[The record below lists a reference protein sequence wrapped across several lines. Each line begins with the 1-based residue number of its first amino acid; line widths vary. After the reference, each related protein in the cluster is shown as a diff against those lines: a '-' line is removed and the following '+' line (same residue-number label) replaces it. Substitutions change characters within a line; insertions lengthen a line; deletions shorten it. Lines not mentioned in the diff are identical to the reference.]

1 MALTATHI
9 KQHYPLPVYNYR
21 VTIGTVVMSF
31 SELSGL
37 SLQYEPITYKHG
49 LSWKEGSEY
58 MPGMKQPLRI
68 TLKKG
73 MVQKGTAL
81 LEWIDTVQQN
91 KVSKRNIVVDL
102 CDETGTPVVTWQIF
116 KAFPLK
122 LDAPSFNASAN
133 EVAIESLELMAGEMT
148 QIFH

>member
-1 MALTATHI
+1 MTSAAHI

-21 VTIGTVVMSF
+21 VTIGTTVMSF

-49 LSWKEGSEY
+49 LSWKEGAEL

-73 MVQKGTAL
+73 LVQKGTAL
-81 LEWIDTVQQN
+81 LEWIETIQQN
-91 KVSKRNIVVDL
+91 KVKKQDVLVDL
-102 CDETGTPVVTWQIF
+102 CDEAGTPVVSWHIY

-122 LDAPSFNASAN
+122 LEAPSLNASAN
-133 EVAIESLELMAGEMT
+133 DVAIESLELMAGDMKQT
-148 QIFH
+148 FH